1 MAPIDDALAAIKS
14 LEPGENFTYQAI
26 ADKYGVSRC
35 TLSRRHRGC
44 QHDANAKNQAQNK
57 LNPQQEAE
65 LIQYVNDL
73 TKKAL
78 PPTRDMIR
86 NFASKIAAAPV
97 GDSWVRRFLN
107 RNTTNLVSKW
117 TTSIDRTRYA
127 ANSKHKYEL

>member
-14 LEPGENFTYQAI
+14 LESGENFTHQAI

-97 GDSWVRRFLN
+97 GDSWGEALFEQ
-107 RNTTNLVSKW
+107 
-117 TTSIDRTRYA
+117 
-127 ANSKHKYEL
+127 KHHQPCLQMDYLYGSHTPRSRLET